1 MSWLDEI
8 RSVMKNPLKRLNMCL
23 WGNIYSDWLQAD
35 RILANDL
42 LLVKLSPPTPY
53 IHTHTHTQPHTHTH
67 TNTHTHTQTHTHTHN
82 FCRCLWQTGVCQPAV
97 VWVMTLKSQCYTS
110 DKCVTS
116 CHFMLSPTFSVH

>member
-42 LLVKLSPPTPY
+42 LLVKLSP
-53 IHTHTHTQPHTHTH
+53 HTHTHTHTHTH
-67 TNTHTHTQTHTHTHN
+67 SHTPSPGTSLGSALLHSHLCSSGERVREGSDVTNSA
-82 FCRCLWQTGVCQPAV
+82 P
-97 VWVMTLKSQCYTS
+97 KS
-110 DKCVTS
+110 
-116 CHFMLSPTFSVH
+116 